1 MKFLTLPI
9 IILFIFCSFTG
20 CSSKKGA
27 CGCPYQ
33 SGIQKEI
40 SPLDDLKF
48 HTLLSVDSSNWHAL
62 YIYPEKILE
71 DIKSLNP
78 FKEGNNLLSFEVIKE
93 AFKYEGVRYRRGGLS
108 KNGLDCS
115 GLVFKCFSELGVSLP
130 RTSIAMAKSVLDIGD
145 DEVQIGDLIF
155 FKTNRRRNVINHVG
169 IVTGIRGKE
178 IKFIHASINRGVIES
193 STSERYYADRYV
205 KVGRVLGI

>member
-1 MKFLTLPI
+1 MKFLALPT
-9 IILFIFCSFTG
+9 IILLTFCSLTG

-33 SGIQKEI
+33 SGIQREI
-40 SPLDDLKF
+40 LPLNDFNFDM
-48 HTLLSVDSSNWHAL
+48 LLSADNTNWHILHA
-62 YIYPEKILE
+62 YPEKVLE

-78 FKEGNNLLSFEVIKE
+78 FKEENSFLSFEVIKE

-115 GLVFKCFSELGVSLP
+115 GLVFKCFSDLGISLP

-145 DEVQIGDLIF
+145 DEVQVGDLIF

-169 IVTGIRGKE
+169 IVTRVKGKE
-178 IKFIHASINRGVIES
+178 IKFIHASINKGVIES
-193 STSERYYADRYV
+193 STSEQYYADRYV
-205 KVGRVLGI
+205 KVGRVLGT